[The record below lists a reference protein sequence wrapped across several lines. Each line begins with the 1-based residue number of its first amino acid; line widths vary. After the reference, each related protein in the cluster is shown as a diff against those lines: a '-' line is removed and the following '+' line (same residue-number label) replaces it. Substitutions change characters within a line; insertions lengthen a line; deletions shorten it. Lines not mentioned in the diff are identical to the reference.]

1 MLRMMVLKA
10 ISALQHVNFL
20 PGLVTPATK
29 ALSHKHLATL
39 HACTTSLAT
48 LDPTSHPPAA
58 FHSALS
64 TYLSSLTA
72 HLLATHA
79 FLPPALHPPLT
90 LAPDLTFH
98 PPPTTPFIQAQ
109 HDLEA
114 LLA

>member
-1 MLRMMVLKA
+1 MMVLKA
-10 ISALQHVNFL
+10 IRALQHVNFL
-20 PGLVTPATK
+20 PGQVTPTTK
-29 ALSHKHLATL
+29 PLSQKHLATL

-48 LDPTSHPPAA
+48 LDPTTGPSAA
-58 FHSALS
+58 FHAALS
-64 TYLSSLTA
+64 THLSSLAT

-79 FLPPALHPPLT
+79 LLPPALHPPLI

>member
-29 ALSHKHLATL
+29 PLSQKHLATL

-48 LDPTSHPPAA
+48 LDPTSGPPAT

-64 TYLSSLTA
+64 THLSSLA
-72 HLLATHA
+72 ANLLATHA
-79 FLPPALHPPLT
+79 HLPPPLHSPLT
-90 LAPDLTFH
+90 LTPDLTFH
-98 PPPTTPFIQAQ
+98 APPTTPFVQTQ

-114 LLA
+114 LLT

>member
-1 MLRMMVLKA
+1 MLRMIVLKA

-29 ALSHKHLATL
+29 PLSQKHLATL

-48 LDPTSHPPAA
+48 LDSTSGPPAA
-58 FHSALS
+58 FHAAV
-64 TYLSSLTA
+64 TAHLSSLTA

-79 FLPPALHPPLT
+79 HLPPPLHPPLT

-98 PPPTTPFIQAQ
+98 PPPTTPFVQAQ